1 MIVVHSFNFN
11 SVVRCTVVS
20 NNKKAKH
27 KKKMYKPANFYMHDT
42 KNTIIC
48 QIAVF
53 KI

>member
-27 KKKMYKPANFYMHDT
+27 KIKIIYKPANFYMHDT
-42 KNTIIC
+42 KNTTI
-48 QIAVF
+48 
-53 KI
+53 